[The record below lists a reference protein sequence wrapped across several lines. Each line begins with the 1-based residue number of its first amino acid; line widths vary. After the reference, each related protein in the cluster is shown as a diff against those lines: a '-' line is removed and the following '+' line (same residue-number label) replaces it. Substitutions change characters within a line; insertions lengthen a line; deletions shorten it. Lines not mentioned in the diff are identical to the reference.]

1 MVQLNQ
7 LNIVGH
13 GGSDVIMAIRAEE
26 KVTYDLHKFLKEEL
40 GNGSKDLV
48 TRPSGET
55 IRRRIERDIEKEPEG
70 TVIALD
76 FSKIGII
83 DYSCAD
89 EIIAKLM
96 SRLLSGEYGDKYLL
110 LTGLNDNQEEN
121 IEVALER
128 KGLAVVA
135 EMRDGERSV
144 LGELN
149 NYLKDTFD
157 FIVKKKK
164 TSSKE
169 LSDAKKIESNTSGTR
184 LLNLH
189 KKRLV
194 RRAETIGAEGKVWLY
209 EPL

>member
-1 MVQLNQ
+1 
-7 LNIVGH
+7 
-13 GGSDVIMAIRAEE
+13 MAVKTEE
-26 KVTYDLHKFLKEEL
+26 MIKYDLYTFLKEEL

-55 IRRRIERDIEKEPEG
+55 IRRRVERDLEKEADG
-70 TVIALD
+70 AVVALD
-76 FSKIGII
+76 FSRIGII

-89 EIIAKLM
+89 EIIAKLV
-96 SRLLSGEYGDKYLL
+96 SRLLSSEYGDRYLML
-110 LTGLNDNQEEN
+110 AGLNENQKEN

-128 KGLAVVA
+128 KALAVIA
-135 EMRDGERSV
+135 EMRDGKRAV

-149 NYLKDTFD
+149 NYLKDTLA

-164 TSSKE
+164 ATAKE
-169 LSDAKKIESNTSGTR
+169 LSDARKLEANTSGTR
-184 LLNLH
+184 LLNLY

-194 RRAETIGAEGKVWLY
+194 RRSETIGVDGKVWVY